1 MSSLEGI
8 ERTTLYTT
16 WKTNVKAFILNVN
29 VGCYI
34 YTIVYW
40 IVVRL
45 KTEHHAIC
53 ATQENIPTT
62 NIYTH
67 IDFNHL
73 DLESTF
79 HKQEIVET
87 RYNISNAIKTIMFKS
102 KSKGTCCTSYL
113 FFFSVLR
120 YEIWREKSDCFGS
133 NKVLIHKEQKEKWR
147 SLWKV
152 SVSKKHKLISN
163 LFMIGQLLIYNTIS
177 SHLGSTLQ

>member
-1 MSSLEGI
+1 MPVAKVSSLEGI
-8 ERTTLYTT
+8 DRTTLYTT
-16 WKTNVKAFILNVN
+16 RKTNVIVFILKVN

-53 ATQENIPTT
+53 TTQENIPTT

-79 HKQEIVET
+79 DKQEIVET
-87 RYNISNAIKTIMFKS
+87 R
-102 KSKGTCCTSYL
+102 
-113 FFFSVLR
+113 
-120 YEIWREKSDCFGS
+120 
-133 NKVLIHKEQKEKWR
+133 
-147 SLWKV
+147 
-152 SVSKKHKLISN
+152 
-163 LFMIGQLLIYNTIS
+163 
-177 SHLGSTLQ
+177 